1 MQYSNGLVHTHLLI
15 AKSKVTPTKPL
26 TIPRIELCGA
36 ELATRLAVWVK
47 SNLQIS
53 VDQIPIYF
61 WCDATVVLHWIHGD
75 ISRWKTYVANRIS
88 KILASTSPKQWSH
101 VGTHDNPADCATRG
115 LTPAQLSKFDLW
127 WKGPEWLVKPKKDWP
142 TFKPGI
148 ISFTE
153 DLAEVKASEIH
164 VHVSIQTESII
175 MFLYSSLYKLIRV
188 NAWIRRFR
196 HNALNKLKRMQG
208 ELTVAEIQS
217 SLFQLVRLV
226 QAEAFGKEIKCISN
240 NEPLPKKC
248 KISGLAPFLDEQN
261 IVRVRGRL
269 QRSNLPYRQRHPII
283 LPQNHHFT
291 TLVIDD
297 AHSSTLHG
305 GTLVTLTHIRG
316 CFWIANGRHAVRSR
330 IRKCVT
336 CFKAKPETTTQLM
349 GNLPYNR
356 VNPPHRPF
364 LATGVD
370 FTGAIELKASKFR
383 GNTTYKGY
391 IALFICL
398 ATKAVHLEATT
409 GMTTEH
415 FLCALHR
422 FIGRRGK
429 PRDMHSD
436 NGTNFVGAEKIVGH
450 NSFVDAINKDIV
462 PKLSMQGIQ
471 WHFNPPHSPNFG
483 GLWEAN
489 IKSLKFHLKRMI
501 DGTRLTFEELTT
513 VLVRIESCLNSRPL
527 CPLTADPDELDVL
540 TPGHFLI
547 GDTLLAPPAD
557 PSKELSLSAHYLTLQ
572 RMIQQFWSKWSSD
585 WLTHLQAR
593 PKWHNE
599 QPNLQLNDLV
609 LIKDDRLP
617 PNEWLLG
624 RIIELHPGAD
634 QLVRVATIRT
644 KNGPYKRSI
653 SKLCRLPIAT
663 YTEASA
669 SPQ

>member
-1 MQYSNGLVHTHLLI
+1 DAQSNKNTALNWDDVLPESLNELWNKFLVELPDIEKISIPRWIQFAPNQIQSIELHAFCDGATSAYAANVYIRMQYSNGLVHTHLLI

-88 KILASTSPKQWSH
+88 KILSSTSPKQWSH

-127 WKGPEWLVKPKKDWP
+127 WKGLEWLVKPKKDWP

-153 DLAEVKASEIH
+153 DLAEVKSSEIH
-164 VHVSIQTESII
+164 VHVSIQTESI

-248 KISGLAPFLDEQN
+248 IISGLAPFLDEQN

-283 LPQNHHFT
+283 LPQSHHFT

-297 AHSSTLHG
+297 YH
-305 GTLVTLTHIRG
+305 
-316 CFWIANGRHAVRSR
+316 
-330 IRKCVT
+330 
-336 CFKAKPETTTQLM
+336 
-349 GNLPYNR
+349 
-356 VNPPHRPF
+356 
-364 LATGVD
+364 
-370 FTGAIELKASKFR
+370 
-383 GNTTYKGY
+383 
-391 IALFICL
+391 
-398 ATKAVHLEATT
+398 
-409 GMTTEH
+409 
-415 FLCALHR
+415 
-422 FIGRRGK
+422 
-429 PRDMHSD
+429 
-436 NGTNFVGAEKIVGH
+436 
-450 NSFVDAINKDIV
+450 INKFY
-462 PKLSMQGIQ
+462 G
-471 WHFNPPHSPNFG
+471 
-483 GLWEAN
+483 E
-489 IKSLKFHLKRMI
+489 
-501 DGTRLTFEELTT
+501 
-513 VLVRIESCLNSRPL
+513 
-527 CPLTADPDELDVL
+527 
-540 TPGHFLI
+540 
-547 GDTLLAPPAD
+547 
-557 PSKELSLSAHYLTLQ
+557 
-572 RMIQQFWSKWSSD
+572 
-585 WLTHLQAR
+585 
-593 PKWHNE
+593 
-599 QPNLQLNDLV
+599 
-609 LIKDDRLP
+609 
-617 PNEWLLG
+617 
-624 RIIELHPGAD
+624 
-634 QLVRVATIRT
+634 TIR
-644 KNGPYKRSI
+644 
-653 SKLCRLPIAT
+653 
-663 YTEASA
+663 
-669 SPQ
+669 